1 MINLLPWREEQA
13 YQQKWRFFTRVSV
26 PSLLTILGFI
36 VVSFLE
42 RQYQHNLEFELN
54 ILQSEVIKVKTI
66 YADETQENNE
76 QALWQK
82 RLTRLQNQQRLR
94 QLPLPID
101 VLPDKS
107 SIEGVSLLA
116 LHCLMQECVIEGSV
130 EALYQLRPF
139 IDGLA
144 SEAQV
149 RHLQIE
155 QLMPIVTEKGE
166 GSNQFKISFQLG
178 SHSF

>member
-1 MINLLPWREEQA
+1 MINLLSWRERQA
-13 YQQKWRFFTRVSV
+13 HQQKWRFFTRVSV
-26 PSLLTILGFI
+26 PSLLIILGFI
-36 VVSFLE
+36 AVSFLE
-42 RQYQHNLEFELN
+42 RQYQHNLEFELKA
-54 ILQSEVIKVKTI
+54 LQLEVTKVKQI
-66 YADETQENNE
+66 YANEIKENNE

-82 RLTRLQNQQRLR
+82 KLARLQTQQRLR

-139 IDGLA
+139 IDSLGR
-144 SEAQV
+144 EAQV
-149 RHLQIE
+149 KNLQIE
-155 QLMPIVTEKGE
+155 QLMPIMTEKGE

-178 SHSF
+178 SDPL